1 MQIKYPRNSCTP
13 LEGFVVQSNYNSE
26 ESQYTVRSN
35 FQGPFSL
42 HSVIT
47 RSLNVSENKLRL
59 ISNQDSGGSFGIK
72 QAILPMIV
80 LTLSLIHIWRCRRRG

>member
-1 MQIKYPRNSCTP
+1 MSK
-13 LEGFVVQSNYNSE
+13 LWENYNSE
-26 ESQYTVRSN
+26 EAQYTVRSN

-80 LTLSLIHIWRCRRRG
+80 LTCLASRLSGKM